1 MDRGGDEAVSEL
13 SRAMALIRPQAPS
26 WSFAP
31 VPVAAA
37 SRGMTAVGGRRE
49 GDVLM
54 LDVAITLVKRRTPG
68 EEGRGDAR

>member
-1 MDRGGDEAVSEL
+1 
-13 SRAMALIRPQAPS
+13 MALIRPQAPS

-37 SRGMTAVGGRRE
+37 ARGTTAAMTAMGGRRE

-68 EEGRGDAR
+68 EGGRGDSR